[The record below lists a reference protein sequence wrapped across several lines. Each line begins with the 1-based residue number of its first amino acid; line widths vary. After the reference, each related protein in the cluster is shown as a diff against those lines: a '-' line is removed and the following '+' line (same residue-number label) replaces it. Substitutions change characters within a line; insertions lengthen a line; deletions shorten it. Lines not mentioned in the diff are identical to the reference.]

1 MSKEL
6 EPAATGKSG
15 RRGNEIFWTHPTKSG
30 IIVARAV
37 SARTIKL
44 DAERKPHAV
53 AFGSIGHLSRKMIKA
68 IRLGFPPNIIR
79 EKGATLFIR
88 INLKNGVAEGIQN
101 DPDAPVSKNKK
112 ASEEFHAEIHFDRLL
127 VANGELEGPDVTV
140 AIDKE
145 SRMLTF
151 TQTENFLEGTK
162 NEENDRIYA
171 VIYETKIEACIIREL
186 RQRKENGMTSV
197 SLPERYDLDQ
207 LAIYTFATSRRGDQ
221 ASNSQCLQTP
231 KNKGE

>member
-6 EPAATGKSG
+6 EPAAAGKSG

-101 DPDAPVSKNKK
+101 DPDAPVRKNK
-112 ASEEFHAEIHFDRLL
+112 
-127 VANGELEGPDVTV
+127 
-140 AIDKE
+140 
-145 SRMLTF
+145 
-151 TQTENFLEGTK
+151 
-162 NEENDRIYA
+162 
-171 VIYETKIEACIIREL
+171 
-186 RQRKENGMTSV
+186 
-197 SLPERYDLDQ
+197 
-207 LAIYTFATSRRGDQ
+207 
-221 ASNSQCLQTP
+221 
-231 KNKGE
+231 